1 MKFQSV
7 LLLFVLLNSSL
18 FSEQEDIF
26 FETQRKRLNS
36 SDLFEIRDAIDRLTF
51 IKSNKG
57 LRDILSALEGN
68 PNFPTSENNAPAVK
82 FYAAKALSKKG
93 DSIAVPIL
101 IKVFQK
107 ESGSIVEYNPPKQ
120 RKITDGVADRY
131 SNSSPYFYEDGEISM
146 VLACGEILRALGS
159 LPHTETSGSTL
170 KQALSHPNF
179 YIRSSAADA
188 MYESNRKEYL
198 TNLVETLGKE
208 QNPYTKISILA
219 AIVGIERL
227 PNQNFKSVTEMLSD
241 KDPEVRKKASI
252 GLRRIDLRIAAPY
265 LEKAIEIENH
275 PVVLTQM
282 KEDYNFLISFRNP

>member
-7 LLLFVLLNSSL
+7 LLLFVLLNASL

-93 DSIAVPIL
+93 DSIAIPVL

-208 QNPYTKISILA
+208 LIPYTKISILA

-241 KDPEVRKKASI
+241 KDPEVRKKASV

>member
-7 LLLFVLLNSSL
+7 LLLFVLLNASL

-93 DSIAVPIL
+93 DSIAIPVL

-198 TNLVETLGKE
+198 TNLAETLGKE
-208 QNPYTKISILA
+208 LIPYTKISILA

-241 KDPEVRKKASI
+241 KDPEVRKKASV

>member
-7 LLLFVLLNSSL
+7 LLLFVLLNASL

-93 DSIAVPIL
+93 DSIAIPVL

-198 TNLVETLGKE
+198 TNLAETLGKE
-208 QNPYTKISILA
+208 QIPYTKISILA

-241 KDPEVRKKASI
+241 KDPEVRKKASV